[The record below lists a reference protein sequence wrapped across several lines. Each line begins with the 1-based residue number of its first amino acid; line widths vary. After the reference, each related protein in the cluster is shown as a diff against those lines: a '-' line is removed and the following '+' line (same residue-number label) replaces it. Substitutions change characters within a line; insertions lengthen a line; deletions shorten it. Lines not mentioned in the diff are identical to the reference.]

1 MTHRVLATPKLIEET
16 RMLREASEL
25 QFRILKGKCD
35 QAMAERDELVAF
47 KVSTQKRIE
56 ELEERRG
63 LYELKFSPELDVDA
77 ISQRLEALPPLDGM
91 QVGPSSPKTSRFSD
105 KRNLQTALR
114 EVCVHHL
121 QHRKPKLNACISCAF
136 ADYMSRWHRPR
147 PCFSS
152 KSMPFETSAF
162 RAPRTLQHFKIASVS
177 LKRVW
182 IICAQQTGTRYD
194 LS

>member
-56 ELEERRG
+56 ELEERRR

-77 ISQRLEALPPLDGM
+77 ISERLEALPPLDGV
-91 QVGPSSPKTSRFSD
+91 QVGPSSPKTSRFND

-114 EVCVHHL
+114 EVCVHPL
-121 QHRKPKLNACISCAF
+121 QHRKPKL
-136 ADYMSRWHRPR
+136 
-147 PCFSS
+147 
-152 KSMPFETSAF
+152 E
-162 RAPRTLQHFKIASVS
+162 
-177 LKRVW
+177 RVYFLH
-182 IICAQQTGTRYD
+182 IH
-194 LS
+194 